1 MWQCGK
7 SNFLENY
14 FKYRTNGNKSNL
26 HSANMIL
33 DSNACF
39 FFFKGELSRSICS
52 GLLIDTV

>member
-7 SNFLENY
+7 SNFSENY

-26 HSANMIL
+26 HKANMIL
-33 DSNACF
+33 DSKAC
-39 FFFKGELSRSICS
+39 FFFKGELSRSICC